1 MSITKKID
9 RNIAENFAILKGKDY
24 FAMVNWEDVR
34 DLVQMTNLNKS
45 LKRFKDLDI
54 HDNSDHEDEHLHDN
68 KGKLEAL
75 NTRLTSHV

>member
-1 MSITKKID
+1 
-9 RNIAENFAILKGKDY
+9 
-24 FAMVNWEDVR
+24 
-34 DLVQMTNLNKS
+34 MTNLNKS

-75 NTRLTSHV
+75 NTRLTSHVQECGNDAEKGLPGFDNSINVSETMKANRKKDKE